1 MLHNMQFSFY
11 SNLYLC
17 MSFLSYDNNIVLTCG
32 QPQLISTHD
41 SDQLESSVA
50 TLVTVHD

>member
-17 MSFLSYDNNIVLTCG
+17 MSFFFYDNNIVLNVSINLNYT
-32 QPQLISTHD
+32 
-41 SDQLESSVA
+41 
-50 TLVTVHD
+50 

>member
-17 MSFLSYDNNIVLTCG
+17 MSFFSYDNNIVFN
-32 QPQLISTHD
+32 
-41 SDQLESSVA
+41 
-50 TLVTVHD
+50 VTIDLNYT

>member
-17 MSFLSYDNNIVLTCG
+17 MSFLSYNNNIVFNVTINLKLIILNMQPTLTHNY
-32 QPQLISTHD
+32 T
-41 SDQLESSVA
+41 
-50 TLVTVHD
+50 